1 MDLHKLVGRIPA
13 ALDWKMIEE
22 KYIFKGNLLHILEA
36 PEPSS
41 IQYEYLDRGFVEHTF
56 EQLVS
61 WTVVSGALILTYF
74 TVVACFDGGQPLLG
88 AIMIS
93 FWNGLIPEINRFL
106 AQEYE
111 THHTQD
117 DIESSFL
124 AKTICARWF
133 TSSIVLVRISL
144 LLHIMF

>member
-1 MDLHKLVGRIPA
+1 MCVGVIPA
-13 ALDWKMIEE
+13 MLDSTDTIDT
-22 KYIFKGNLLHILEA
+22 KYLFQGNLLRILEA

-41 IQYEYLDRGFVEHTF
+41 IQYEYLDRGFREHAQ
-56 EQLVS
+56 EQLIS
-61 WTVVSGALILTYF
+61 WTLVCIMLILTYF

-111 THHTQD
+111 MHHTQD